1 LSSALT
7 AGSLLEAVIPVGS
20 TVAIGVLISRLK
32 NMGASDPAY
41 FRSLIF
47 WLGLAIGLSALD
59 LIMVE
64 VQKFF
69 RKRLADEMS
78 IDLQKRL
85 YSHSA
90 RMDLAF
96 FEESESLNRL
106 FRASSG
112 GSSGA
117 LGPIQSMMTGTA
129 GLLQILSFF
138 GLMFY
143 LEPLPTIVI
152 FLAAL
157 PMIVT
162 QGINAMEKY
171 QVDIQT
177 TRRRRL
183 SRYFTSRLAGRD
195 AVPSTKLLDLAPLM
209 IKRFEETSRSI
220 IEEKRQLLRE
230 NAIRVIIS
238 VCLYMAVFLGV
249 IAWLGYRFTI
259 GTVSVGALAT
269 YCLSGFRV
277 RGSFS
282 RLVNAT
288 ASGVESAF
296 SIIPLMEFLETEP
309 LIPDSGGLTLP
320 VFRGEIELDHVSFT
334 YPNTEEK
341 VLDDIS
347 LKIPPGQTVAIVGQN
362 GAGKSTLIK
371 LLARLYETKGGSIR
385 IDGHDIRKI
394 SLRFLHDHIAM
405 VQQRPIRFEAIVHD
419 NIAFGD
425 WKRLMDDRDRV
436 EEVAQKMGLDEFIQK
451 LPQGYDTHLGRLF
464 GEITLSA
471 GQWQQLAIARALI
484 REESI
489 LILDEPTS
497 NLDTESERS
506 IFNAIGELAKERT
519 VILISHRFSTVRAA
533 DRILVLEAGK
543 LVEDGSHDELMELGG
558 LYACLNRY
566 HHEVLTRDERFP

>member
-209 IKRFEETSRSI
+209 IKRFEDACIWPSSSVLSRGSGTGS
-220 IEEKRQLLRE
+220 LLEQYPLGLLLPTASR
-230 NAIRVIIS
+230 AS
-238 VCLYMAVFLGV
+238 VCGE
-249 IAWLGYRFTI
+249 
-259 GTVSVGALAT
+259 VSP
-269 YCLSGFRV
+269 
-277 RGSFS
+277 GS
-282 RLVNAT
+282 
-288 ASGVESAF
+288 
-296 SIIPLMEFLETEP
+296 
-309 LIPDSGGLTLP
+309 
-320 VFRGEIELDHVSFT
+320 
-334 YPNTEEK
+334 
-341 VLDDIS
+341 
-347 LKIPPGQTVAIVGQN
+347 
-362 GAGKSTLIK
+362 
-371 LLARLYETKGGSIR
+371 
-385 IDGHDIRKI
+385 
-394 SLRFLHDHIAM
+394 
-405 VQQRPIRFEAIVHD
+405 
-419 NIAFGD
+419 
-425 WKRLMDDRDRV
+425 
-436 EEVAQKMGLDEFIQK
+436 
-451 LPQGYDTHLGRLF
+451 
-464 GEITLSA
+464 
-471 GQWQQLAIARALI
+471 
-484 REESI
+484 
-489 LILDEPTS
+489 
-497 NLDTESERS
+497 
-506 IFNAIGELAKERT
+506 
-519 VILISHRFSTVRAA
+519 
-533 DRILVLEAGK
+533 
-543 LVEDGSHDELMELGG
+543 
-558 LYACLNRY
+558 
-566 HHEVLTRDERFP
+566 